1 MTSTDLTADEIHQI
15 GLDQVDRLQTELR
28 EVFDALGYPRDAA
41 TPTLLGRAAS
51 DAGFLSGST
60 AAGKQDIVAAWQQ
73 LIDDID
79 GRLDP
84 YFNRRPAAGVI
95 IIPEDFGAG
104 GYYVAASV
112 DGSRPGSF
120 HAGVGGSSIPTYV
133 MPTIAY
139 HEAIPGH
146 HLQIALA
153 QELHLPVFRRYN
165 QYNAYAEGWALYAE
179 RLAEEMGIYEDDP
192 YGNIGRLELE
202 LVRAVRLVTDTG
214 IHAMG
219 WTRQQARDYMN
230 SVVGWSHEVAR
241 YTVLPGQATGY
252 MIGQQEILRLR
263 QIAMDDLG
271 DEFDYGAFHEAV
283 LGAGSVPLEVL
294 AETVGRWLDS
304 Q

>member
-1 MTSTDLTADEIHQI
+1 
-15 GLDQVDRLQTELR
+15 
-28 EVFDALGYPRDAA
+28 
-41 TPTLLGRAAS
+41 
-51 DAGFLSGST
+51 
-60 AAGKQDIVAAWQQ
+60 
-73 LIDDID
+73 
-79 GRLDP
+79 
-84 YFNRRPAAGVI
+84 
-95 IIPEDFGAG
+95 
-104 GYYVAASV
+104 
-112 DGSRPGSF
+112 
-120 HAGVGGSSIPTYV
+120 